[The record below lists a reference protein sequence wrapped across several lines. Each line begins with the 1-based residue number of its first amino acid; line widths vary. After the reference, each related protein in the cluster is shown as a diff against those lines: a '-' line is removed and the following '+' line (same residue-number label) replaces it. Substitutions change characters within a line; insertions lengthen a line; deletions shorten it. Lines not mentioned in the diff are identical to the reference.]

1 MKGLFGSFAA
11 GLEEKTVGFEQSY
24 QEFMEMFGASKA
36 GVSVTVLS
44 AIRVSTVLSCTR
56 VLAEGIAQLP
66 CILYRRDPSGGKL
79 PALDHPLYRIL
90 HRQPNEWMTSFEFR
104 ELMMWHAVLAR
115 GGYAYINRGVSGGQ
129 VRELLPLA
137 AGSCVPIKLGNF
149 EVAFEISDADGIIGR
164 FPAKD
169 ILRLRGPS
177 WDGVNAID
185 IVREAREAIGLAI
198 ATEEAHAR
206 LHSNGMQAGGILS
219 LEPGLSE
226 EARNR
231 IIKQVKDQKAGLF
244 HAFKTL
250 VLDKGASFSAMS
262 MKGVD
267 NQHLET
273 RRFQIEE
280 VCRALRVFPQMVG
293 HTDKT
298 ATFASAEAFFQAHVT
313 HSLMP
318 WGERFEQVCARDLFP
333 ADDNLLVE
341 LNYRGLMRG
350 SSKDRSEY
358 FGKALGAGGSPAWM
372 TQDEV
377 RAEEGLNP
385 KGGDAAALPKPTSAP
400 APALPAPA
408 NED

>member
-1 MKGLFGSFAA
+1 MRGLFGTLA
-11 GLEEKTVGFEQSY
+11 GGAEAKQVGFEQAY
-24 QEFMEMFGASKA
+24 RDFMELQTSKT
-36 GVSVTVLS
+36 GVSVTTLS
-44 AIRVSTVLSCTR
+44 AIRVSTVLAGTR
-56 VLAEGIAQLP
+56 VLAEGVAQQP
-66 CILYRRDPSGGKL
+66 CIPYEVLANGGKK
-79 PALDHPLYRIL
+79 PAVNDTLFRIL
-90 HRQPNEWMTSFEFR
+90 MRQPNEWMTPFEFR

-115 GGYAYINRGVSGGQ
+115 GAYAYINRGMSGDR

-137 AGSCVPIKLGNF
+137 AGSVVPVRLPNF
-149 EVAFEISDADGIIGR
+149 EVVYEVSDADGLIGR
-164 FPAKD
+164 YPAKD
-169 ILRLRGPS
+169 LLRLRGPS
-177 WDGVNAID
+177 WDGVNPID

-206 LHSNGMQAGGILS
+206 LHSNGMQPGGILS
-219 LEPGLSE
+219 IDPSLSD

-231 IIKQVKDQKAGLF
+231 IIKQVKEQKSGLS

-267 NQHLET
+267 TQHLET

-280 VCRALRVFPQMVG
+280 VCRALRIFPQMVG

-318 WGERFEQVCARDLFP
+318 WLVRFEQAMERDLLK
-333 ADDNLLVE
+333 ADSNLIIRHDV
-341 LNYRGLMRG
+341 RSLMRG
-350 SSKDRSEY
+350 SAKDRSEFY
-358 FGKALGAGGSPAWM
+358 AKALGAGGGPAWM

-377 RAEEGLNP
+377 RAEEDLNP
-385 KGGDAAALPKPTSAP
+385 MGGEAAVLPKPTNVAPTAKP
-400 APALPAPA
+400 APAI
-408 NED
+408 ED